1 MVFTKNFIILIISCF
16 VFLKAQNINTSKLNK
31 NFNSDKIN
39 EKVVDANYLLDSFEI
54 ESVPCIIV
62 NQKYKISGRMA
73 KTYQGLLDIT
83 DFLVK
88 KERELKA
95 VN

>member
-1 MVFTKNFIILIISCF
+1 MQT
-16 VFLKAQNINTSKLNK
+16 QNIDIVKLNN

-39 EKVVDANYLLDSFEI
+39 EKVEDANYLLDSFEI

-62 NQKYKISGRMA
+62 NQKYKISGRIA

-95 VN
+95 GN